1 MKIIIGIIFYFGP
14 FPFCL
19 NFPLLQHLVSTS
31 DGFVRFIR
39 LYFSVLTS
47 LSFVL
52 QNSDRLLT
60 GSNEKKLKMFD
71 LVNVDAEP
79 VEISAHTSNIR
90 CAMWCSNDKHLI
102 SASDDKT
109 IWYEYNSSALMLNT
123 EAKYPELRQK
133 CQHFTNAHL
142 LPNCVFIRDLLVLL
156 VQFGV

>member
-1 MKIIIGIIFYFGP
+1 MDL
-14 FPFCL
+14 CA
-19 NFPLLQHLVSTS
+19 LLDFILVS
-31 DGFVRFIR
+31 
-39 LYFSVLTS
+39 LTS

-52 QNSDRLLT
+52 QNSYRLLT

-156 VQFGV
+156 VQFGVWMTQ